1 VSDIGVGGLGSSH
14 RRGHRRGK
22 GCLAALVAVAVIVG
36 IGIFA
41 YVKGVELIKDK
52 LTGPEDYAGDGR
64 GSVVV
69 SIKKGTLTDIGVT
82 LEKAGV
88 VKSVQAFTGAATANP
103 DATSI
108 TPGSYRLRKQM
119 SAESALGLLLDPGSL
134 IKNPTVTIPEGLRS
148 QEILA
153 SIVKQ
158 TDFTTKQMRA
168 AYDDAASLGL
178 PSYANGDPEGYL
190 FPSTYELT
198 KKTTP
203 AGLLKEMVAKFEENA
218 DALGLEEKASELGYS
233 PHDVVTVASLVQAE
247 AGSADMKRVASVVYN
262 RLDVP
267 MALEFDSTLHF
278 AADSRGQVVAPSE
291 LRKIDSPYNTYTR
304 PGLPPG
310 PIDSPGE
317 EAMAAALTP
326 AQTDFIYFVTVNLKT
341 GKTRFAASYAEHLRN
356 VEVYREYCATS
367 DEC

>member
-1 VSDIGVGGLGSSH
+1 MSDIGVGGLRSSN

-22 GCLAALVAVAVIVG
+22 GCIAVLVAVAVIVG
-36 IGIFA
+36 VAVFA

-69 SIKKGTLTDIGVT
+69 SIKQGTLTDIGMT
-82 LEKAGV
+82 LAKAGV
-88 VKSVQAFTGAATANP
+88 VKSVRAFTEAATANP

-119 SAESALGLLLDPGSL
+119 SGESALGLLLDPDSL
-134 IKNPTVTIPEGLRS
+134 IKNPTVTIPEGLRAE
-148 QEILA
+148 EILA
-153 SIVKQ
+153 SIVEQ
-158 TDFTTKQMRA
+158 TDFTNKQVQK
-168 AYDDAASLGL
+168 AYDDAAGLGL

-198 KKTTP
+198 KKTT
-203 AGLLKEMVAKFEENA
+203 AAVLLKEMVTKFKEKA
-218 DALGLEEKASELGYS
+218 DALGLADKASALGYS
-233 PHDVVTVASLVQAE
+233 PHDLVTVASLVQAE
-247 AGSADMKRVASVVYN
+247 AGPADMKKVASVVYN

-278 AADSRGQVVAPSE
+278 AADSRGEVVAPE
-291 LRKIDSPYNTYTR
+291 DLRKIDSPYNTYTQ

-326 AQTDFIYFVTVNLKT
+326 AQTDFIYFVTVDLKT
-341 GKTRFAASYAEHLRN
+341 GETRFAKSFDEHLRN
-356 VEVYREYCATS
+356 VEVYHEYCAAS